1 LAKKLNVATQDQ
13 PEQPDPLELEVR
25 PELSERPDLSD
36 LKDSLEPQD

>member
-13 PEQPDPLELEVR
+13 LEQPDPQELEVLQ
-25 PELSERPDLSD
+25 ELSERPDLSD